1 MAKDASFDVV
11 SEIDMQEVD
20 NALNQAR
27 SEASTRYDLRQAGC
41 EIDLETED
49 LNVTMTAA
57 DSMSLKS
64 LIDVVSGKLIRR
76 GIDAKAFT
84 VGEEEPAAGGTVRKI
99 GKLVQGIPTETG
111 KEINKLLK
119 QAKMKVTVQI
129 QGDQVRVSGKKKDDL
144 QAAIALIKEQDNDI
158 PLQFRNFR

>member
-1 MAKDASFDVV
+1 MAKDASFDIV

-41 EIDLETED
+41 EIDFKKDD
-49 LNVTMTAA
+49 LTITMTAG
-57 DSMSLKS
+57 DSMSLKG
-64 LIDVVSGKLIRR
+64 LVDVVSGKFIRR
-76 GIDAKAFT
+76 GLDAKAFK
-84 VGEEEPAAGGTVRKI
+84 VGNEESAAGGAVRRI
-99 GKLVQGIPTETG
+99 GRLIQGIPTETG

-119 QAKMKVTVQI
+119 QTKMKVTVQI
-129 QGDQVRVSGKKKDDL
+129 QGDQVRVAGKKKDDL
-144 QAAIALIKEQDNDI
+144 QAVIALVKELDIDI